1 MFLAKECMNGTSMV
15 PDIPDLQKKM
25 LMNLMQDYDILKICK
40 LNQTADEVITSGV
53 APRKCRFCGNAEPT
67 VSFKKRAHA
76 ISELC
81 GSHHLLT
88 DYECDTCNNKF
99 SKYERQF
106 SQFMLFYHSI
116 LGVEGKKGVPTYR
129 RDRNGTTGVSNENG
143 VASIKSQVN
152 EDPIVNIKKKDNKFE
167 VTGTRTY
174 IPIDVYRALLKMA
187 LTIMPESEMQFLQD
201 ALRFL
206 TDESFSLPESKQVAL
221 RVYLGGMNVI
231 CPSSVQLYKRKLGCT
246 NPVPAYMF
254 SLSYSNF
261 TFQMYLPGC
270 SLDSH
275 LSRTQNLQVPIIP
288 TVADGHFPFKTET
301 LDFNSSQKVVK
312 EPVPITLT
320 FEGMK
325 GQWLVPWWKRIGFY
339 AEMMWYGMKRWWKN
353 NIFM

>member
-1 MFLAKECMNGTSMV
+1 MNGTSMV

-116 LGVEGKKGVPTYR
+116 LGVEGKKGVPNYQ
-129 RDRNGTTGVSNENG
+129 RDRNGTTGVSNEG
-143 VASIKSQVN
+143 GIASIRSQVN
-152 EDPIVNIKKKDNKFE
+152 EEPIFKIKRKDGKFI
-167 VTGTRTY
+167 VSGTRTY
-174 IPIDVYRALLKMA
+174 VPIDVYLALLKMA
-187 LTIMPESEMQFLQD
+187 LTVMPESEMQYLQGS
-201 ALRFL
+201 LKFL
-206 TDESFSLPESKQVAL
+206 TDESVQIPESLQVAM
-221 RVYLGGMNVI
+221 RIYLGGMNVI
-231 CPSSVQLYKRKLGCT
+231 RPASVQLYKRKSSSTG
-246 NPVPAYMF
+246 NFPAYLF
-254 SLSYSNF
+254 ALSYSNF

-275 LSRTQNLQVPIIP
+275 LASVQKLEVSLIP
-288 TVADGHFPFKTET
+288 TVADGHFTFKTET
-301 LDFNSSQKVVK
+301 LDLNSDQRIVK

-320 FEGMK
+320 FEGMEGK
-325 GQWLVPWWKRIGFY
+325 WLVPWWKRIGFY
-339 AEMMWYGMKRWWKN
+339 AEVAWYGVRRMIRKLLR
-353 NIFM
+353 ITV